1 MNIVWRGPLTDPS
14 GFASGG
20 RAFVRGLVAHQSA
33 PRVEHLIWHWREA
46 VTHAER
52 EMIADLVETPR
63 VPADVHL
70 QRTLARLFD
79 PYAEGR
85 VRVGHTAWELDRIP
99 DDWAARAAQMDEL
112 WVPCRHNAEA
122 FVAAGLERERIWVVP
137 EAIELARLAPG
148 VATPLTIDGTH
159 GTVFLSSFDW
169 SRRKGWD
176 ALLDAWVAAF
186 TPDDDVTL
194 VLKTWSTRG
203 LSYAAIEA
211 EIVAHFV
218 ARGIDPE
225 RTPDIVLVA
234 DLLDDRGLAGLYAAC
249 DVYVAA
255 SRGEGFCRPAAE
267 AMAAGRA
274 VIAVD
279 HSGPADFI
287 DAIVGWPVG
296 YHLVEVDEASRRESP
311 VPDGARWAE
320 PDVDDLARAL
330 CDAHRDVDGRRARG
344 VAALAAA
351 QQFDHVAI
359 AGAALARLATVEPRG
374 SLAGVRQVR
383 ANRTCVLITGSIFGA
398 HSLSAVNREL
408 ARAILADGTIEL
420 GLLETEGAKLDTAD
434 PAMRELGEIVSGL
447 LPRVDVTIR
456 HAYPPCFD
464 PGAAGRLVQF
474 LHWEFGP
481 VPESWVRA
489 HDGVI
494 DEAWA
499 ATHWVRD
506 HMVGSGMDPARVHVV
521 PLGIDPER
529 FRPGRTP
536 LDLGDL
542 APGFRF
548 LFVGGLLWRKGV
560 DILFDAYERA
570 FDRGDDVTLV
580 VKDFGSGG
588 PYASQDG
595 LARMTRLAQNPRAG
609 RVAHFTGTL
618 PEDDL
623 PRLYAACDC
632 LVHPYRGEGYGLT
645 IAEAMACGLPA
656 IVPDLGACRDYAT
669 AKTALFVPAHE
680 AQLGEMDIGG
690 HRLTDFP
697 RLVEIEVDDLA
708 AAMRR
713 AYEDRES
720 AAAIGAAAS
729 VRMHTHHTWHHTA
742 DIALS
747 RVRALTA
754 SRSRVGDGA

>member
-1 MNIVWRGPLTDPS
+1 VNIVWRGPLTDPS

-20 RAFVRGLVAHQSA
+20 RAFVRGLVTQQAA
-33 PRVEHLIWHWREA
+33 LRVEHLIWHWREA
-46 VTHAER
+46 VTPVER
-52 EMIADLVETPR
+52 ELIADLIDAPR

-79 PYAEGR
+79 PYAQGR
-85 VRVGHTAWELDRIP
+85 VRVGHTAWELDRVP

-112 WVPCRHNAEA
+112 WVPCRHNADA

-148 VATPLTIDGTH
+148 IAAPLTIDGTH

-176 ALLDAWVAAF
+176 ALLDAWVSAF
-186 TPDDDVTL
+186 TADDDVTL

-211 EIVAHFV
+211 EIVAHFTS
-218 ARGIDPE
+218 RGIDPE
-225 RTPDIVLVA
+225 RTPDIVLVT

-267 AMAAGRA
+267 AMAAGRP

-279 HSGPADFI
+279 HSGPADFVD
-287 DAIVGWPVG
+287 DAVGWPVAFE
-296 YHLVEVDEASRRESP
+296 LVEVDEASRSESP

-320 PDVDDLARAL
+320 PDVDDLGRAL
-330 CDAHRDVDGRRARG
+330 ADAHRDAEGRRARG
-344 VAALAAA
+344 EAALAAA
-351 QQFDHVAI
+351 GQFDHVAI
-359 AGAALARLATVEPRG
+359 AGAALTRLETVEPRRN
-374 SLAGVRQVR
+374 LAGVRNVR
-383 ANRTCVLITGSIFGA
+383 DSHPCVLLTGSIFGA

-408 ARAILADGTIEL
+408 ARAIVDADTVEL
-420 GLLETEGAKLDTAD
+420 GLLETEGAKLDTTD
-434 PAMRELGEIVSGL
+434 PAMRHLGEIVSGL

-456 HAYPPCFD
+456 HSYPPCFD

-489 HDGVI
+489 HDDVI
-494 DEAWA
+494 DEVWA
-499 ATHWVRD
+499 ATHWVRT
-506 HMVGSGMDPARVHVV
+506 HMVASGMDPARVHVV
-521 PLGIDPER
+521 PLGIDPAR

-536 LDLGDL
+536 LDLGDA

-570 FDRGDDVTLV
+570 FDRSDDVTLV

-645 IAEAMACGLPA
+645 IAEAMACGLPV
-656 IVPDLGACRDYAT
+656 IVPDLGACRDYAD
-669 AKTALFVPAHE
+669 ADTALLVPAQE
-680 AQLGEMDIGG
+680 AQLGHMDIGG
-690 HRLTDFP
+690 HRLVDFP
-697 RLVEIEVDDLA
+697 RLVEVEVDDLA

-713 AYEDRES
+713 AYENRAAS
-720 AAAIGAAAS
+720 AAVGAAAS
-729 VRMHTHHTWHHTA
+729 AHMHRAHTWAHGA
-742 DIALS
+742 SIALS
-747 RVRALTA
+747 RIAALTGTSA
-754 SRSRVGDGA
+754 PLTRT